1 MLDSRLDSLRYSKR
15 ISKWIYKDMKIYS
28 EFSKFDKNLDEYTER
43 MMNRQKTEQKI
54 ESSDEKNANSCFIH
68 FDSNDPEMMIVKK
81 SKTEEKGDTNE
92 ICISD

>member
-1 MLDSRLDSLRYSKR
+1 
-15 ISKWIYKDMKIYS
+15 MKIYS

-81 SKTEEKGDTNE
+81 SKTEEKDSNLSTYKQKSNVE
-92 ICISD
+92 IINIDED